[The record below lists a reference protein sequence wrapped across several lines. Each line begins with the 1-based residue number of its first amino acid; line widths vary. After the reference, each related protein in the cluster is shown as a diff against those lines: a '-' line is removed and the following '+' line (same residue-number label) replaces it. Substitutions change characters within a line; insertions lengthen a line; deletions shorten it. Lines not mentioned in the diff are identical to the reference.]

1 MFERKETIV
10 KNKKL
15 FISPEYLRKVF
26 DSNISQRNMK
36 SKNINEDFKKI
47 ESIQKIDV
55 SVEHPLVLFNKP
67 KKGNSF
73 GIENAIK
80 KDLIEKN
87 GYIDDGGFKKKL
99 LKYYFY
105 CNTEQ
110 NHLKNTPHL
119 SKSNSKNKTNGNQS
133 SKRTSFSTGFNK
145 RSIQK
150 KYSNSIKKINKRPN
164 ISQKEEKE
172 KEKERNNKLFFSVN
186 LKDAK
191 NKNLLIESLTDKN
204 KIVKNLFRSFE
215 KNNNN
220 NNKCIKII
228 DSISKENKKE
238 IDIKRKKEYLD
249 KNNISYENIN
259 DDKNDNKNNNNN
271 ESKDVKTKTENKK
284 IKNMFKIP
292 LKRDNYDFSNKK
304 KQKKRYKDSV
314 NQFEYL
320 QKIRKELNI
329 LKRSKGFNDKINT
342 NN

>member
-1 MFERKETIV
+1 MFERKEGII

-26 DSNISQRNMK
+26 DSNMSQRNTK
-36 SKNINEDFKKI
+36 PKNINEDFKKI

-55 SVEHPLVLFNKP
+55 SIEHPLVLFNKP
-67 KKGNSF
+67 KKDNTY

-87 GYIDDGGFKKKL
+87 RYIDDGGFKKKL

-105 CNTEQ
+105 CNTDQ

-150 KYSNSIKKINKRPN
+150 KYSNSIKKISKRPN

-172 KEKERNNKLFFSVN
+172 KEKQRNNKLFFSVN
-186 LKDAK
+186 LKDNK

-215 KNNNN
+215 KNNS

-228 DSISKENKKE
+228 DSFSKENKKE
-238 IDIKRKKEYLD
+238 NDIKRKKEYLD

-259 DDKNDNKNNNNN
+259 DDKNDNKNNN
-271 ESKDVKTKTENKK
+271 ESKDLKTKTENKK
-284 IKNMFKIP
+284 IKNIFKIP
-292 LKRDNYDFSNKK
+292 IKRDNYDFSDKK
-304 KQKKRYKDSV
+304 KQKIRYKDSV

>member
-1 MFERKETIV
+1 MFERKEGII

-26 DSNISQRNMK
+26 DSNMSQRNTK
-36 SKNINEDFKKI
+36 PKNINEDFKKI

-55 SVEHPLVLFNKP
+55 SIEHPLVLFNKP
-67 KKGNSF
+67 KKDNTF

-105 CNTEQ
+105 CNTDQ

-119 SKSNSKNKTNGNQS
+119 SKSNSKNKTNGNQN

-150 KYSNSIKKINKRPN
+150 KYSNSIKKISKRPN

-172 KEKERNNKLFFSVN
+172 KEKQRNNKLFFSVN
-186 LKDAK
+186 LKDNK

-215 KNNNN
+215 KNNS

-228 DSISKENKKE
+228 DSFSKENKKE
-238 IDIKRKKEYLD
+238 NDIKRKKEYLD

-259 DDKNDNKNNNNN
+259 DDENDNKNNN
-271 ESKDVKTKTENKK
+271 ESKDLKTKTENKK
-284 IKNMFKIP
+284 IKNIFKIP
-292 LKRDNYDFSNKK
+292 LKRDNYDFSDKK
-304 KQKKRYKDSV
+304 KQKIRYKDSV

>member
-1 MFERKETIV
+1 MFERKEGII

-26 DSNISQRNMK
+26 DSNMTQRNTK
-36 SKNINEDFKKI
+36 PKNINEDFKKI

-55 SVEHPLVLFNKP
+55 SIEHPLVLFNKP
-67 KKGNSF
+67 KKDNTY

-105 CNTEQ
+105 CKTEQ

-119 SKSNSKNKTNGNQS
+119 SKSNSKNKTNGNQN

-150 KYSNSIKKINKRPN
+150 KYSNSIKKISKRPN

-172 KEKERNNKLFFSVN
+172 KEKQRNNKLFFSVN
-186 LKDAK
+186 LKDNK

-215 KNNNN
+215 KNNS

-228 DSISKENKKE
+228 DSFSKENKKE
-238 IDIKRKKEYLD
+238 NDIKRKKEYLD

-259 DDKNDNKNNNNN
+259 DDKNDNKNNN
-271 ESKDVKTKTENKK
+271 ESKDLKTKTENKK
-284 IKNMFKIP
+284 IKNIFKIP
-292 LKRDNYDFSNKK
+292 IKRDNYDFSDKK
-304 KQKKRYKDSV
+304 KQKIRYKDSV

>member
-1 MFERKETIV
+1 MFERKEGII

-26 DSNISQRNMK
+26 DSNISQRNTKPKIM
-36 SKNINEDFKKI
+36 NEDFKKI
-47 ESIQKIDV
+47 ESIQKIDI
-55 SVEHPLVLFNKP
+55 SIEHPLVLFNKP
-67 KKGNSF
+67 KKDKAF
-73 GIENAIK
+73 GLENAIK

-105 CNTEQ
+105 YNTEQ
-110 NHLKNTPHL
+110 NHPKNIPHL

-133 SKRTSFSTGFNK
+133 SKRTSFSSGFNK
-145 RSIQK
+145 RNIQK
-150 KYSNSIKKINKRPN
+150 NYSNSIKKINKRPN

-172 KEKERNNKLFFSVN
+172 KEKEKNNKLFFSVN
-186 LKDAK
+186 LKDTK
-191 NKNLLIESLTDKN
+191 KKNLLIESLTDKN

-215 KNNNN
+215 KNNS

-228 DSISKENKKE
+228 DSFNKENKKE
-238 IDIKRKKEYLD
+238 NDIKRKKEFLD

-259 DDKNDNKNNNNN
+259 DDKNDNKNNN

-284 IKNMFKIP
+284 IKNVFKIT
-292 LKRDNYDFSNKK
+292 LKKDNYDFSEKK
-304 KQKKRYKDSV
+304 KKKKRYKDSV

-329 LKRSKGFNDKINT
+329 LKRSKGFNDKVNT

>member
-1 MFERKETIV
+1 MFERKEGII

-26 DSNISQRNMK
+26 DSNMSQRNTK
-36 SKNINEDFKKI
+36 PKNINEDFKKI

-55 SVEHPLVLFNKP
+55 SIEHPLVLFNKP
-67 KKGNSF
+67 KKDNTY

-105 CNTEQ
+105 CNTDQ

-150 KYSNSIKKINKRPN
+150 KYSNSIKKISKRPN

-172 KEKERNNKLFFSVN
+172 KEKQRNNKLFFSVN
-186 LKDAK
+186 LKDNK

-215 KNNNN
+215 KNNS

-228 DSISKENKKE
+228 DSFSKENKKE
-238 IDIKRKKEYLD
+238 NYIKRKKEYLD

-259 DDKNDNKNNNNN
+259 DDENDNKNNN
-271 ESKDVKTKTENKK
+271 ESKDLKTKTENKK
-284 IKNMFKIP
+284 IKNIFKIP
-292 LKRDNYDFSNKK
+292 IKRDNYDFSDKK
-304 KQKKRYKDSV
+304 KQKIRYKDSV

>member
-1 MFERKETIV
+1 MFERKEGII

-26 DSNISQRNMK
+26 DSNMSQRNTK
-36 SKNINEDFKKI
+36 PKNINEDFKKI

-55 SVEHPLVLFNKP
+55 SIEHPLVLFNKP
-67 KKGNSF
+67 KKDNTY

-105 CNTEQ
+105 CNTDQ

-119 SKSNSKNKTNGNQS
+119 SKSNSKNKTNGNQN

-150 KYSNSIKKINKRPN
+150 KYSNSIKKISKRPN

-172 KEKERNNKLFFSVN
+172 KEKQRNNKLFFSVN
-186 LKDAK
+186 LKDNK

-215 KNNNN
+215 KNNS

-228 DSISKENKKE
+228 DSFSKENKKE
-238 IDIKRKKEYLD
+238 NDIKRKKEYLD

-259 DDKNDNKNNNNN
+259 DDENDNKNNN
-271 ESKDVKTKTENKK
+271 ESKDLKTKTENKK
-284 IKNMFKIP
+284 IKNIFKIP
-292 LKRDNYDFSNKK
+292 IKRDNYDFSDKK
-304 KQKKRYKDSV
+304 KQKIRYKDSV

>member
-1 MFERKETIV
+1 MFERKEDLI

-26 DSNISQRNMK
+26 DTNNSQRNAK
-36 SKNINEDFKKI
+36 FKNINEDFKKI

-55 SVEHPLVLFNKP
+55 SIEHPLVLFNKP
-67 KKGNSF
+67 KKEKTF

-105 CNTEQ
+105 HNTEQ
-110 NHLKNTPHL
+110 NHPKNTPHL
-119 SKSNSKNKTNGNQS
+119 SKSNSKNKTSGNQS

-150 KYSNSIKKINKRPN
+150 QYSNSIKKINKRPS

-172 KEKERNNKLFFSVN
+172 KERTNKLFFSVN
-186 LKDAK
+186 LKDTK
-191 NKNLLIESLTDKN
+191 KKNLMMESLPDKN

-220 NNKCIKII
+220 NKCFKLI
-228 DSISKENKKE
+228 DNNSKENKKE
-238 IDIKRKKEYLD
+238 SDFKRKKEYLD

-259 DDKNDNKNNNNN
+259 DDKNENKNND
-271 ESKDVKTKTENKK
+271 ESKDAKTKTDKK
-284 IKNMFKIP
+284 IKNIFKIT
-292 LKRDNYDFSNKK
+292 LKKDIYDISNKK

-329 LKRSKGFNDKINT
+329 LKRSKGFNDKVNT

>member
-1 MFERKETIV
+1 MFERKEGII

-26 DSNISQRNMK
+26 DSNMSQRNTK
-36 SKNINEDFKKI
+36 PKNINEDFKKI

-55 SVEHPLVLFNKP
+55 SIEHPLVLFNKP
-67 KKGNSF
+67 KKDNTF

-105 CNTEQ
+105 CNTDQ

-150 KYSNSIKKINKRPN
+150 KYSNSIKKISKRPN

-172 KEKERNNKLFFSVN
+172 KEKQRNNKLFFSVN
-186 LKDAK
+186 LKDNK

-215 KNNNN
+215 KNNS

-228 DSISKENKKE
+228 DSFSKENKKE
-238 IDIKRKKEYLD
+238 NDIKRKKEYLD

-259 DDKNDNKNNNNN
+259 EDKNDNKNNN
-271 ESKDVKTKTENKK
+271 ESKELKTKTEKKK
-284 IKNMFKIP
+284 IKNIFKIP
-292 LKRDNYDFSNKK
+292 LKRDNYDFSDKK
-304 KQKKRYKDSV
+304 KQKIRYKDSV

>member
-1 MFERKETIV
+1 MFERKEGII

-26 DSNISQRNMK
+26 DSNMSQRNTK
-36 SKNINEDFKKI
+36 PKNINEDFKKI

-55 SVEHPLVLFNKP
+55 SIEHPLVLFNKP
-67 KKGNSF
+67 KKDNTY

-87 GYIDDGGFKKKL
+87 RYIDDGGFKKKL

-105 CNTEQ
+105 CNTDQ

-119 SKSNSKNKTNGNQS
+119 SKSNSKNKTNGNQN

-150 KYSNSIKKINKRPN
+150 KYSNSIKKISKRPN

-172 KEKERNNKLFFSVN
+172 KEKQRNNKLFFSVN
-186 LKDAK
+186 LKDNK

-215 KNNNN
+215 KNNS

-228 DSISKENKKE
+228 DSFSKENKKE
-238 IDIKRKKEYLD
+238 NDIKRKKEYLD

-259 DDKNDNKNNNNN
+259 DDKNDNKNNN
-271 ESKDVKTKTENKK
+271 ESKDLKTKTENKK
-284 IKNMFKIP
+284 IKNIFKIP
-292 LKRDNYDFSNKK
+292 IKRDNYDFSDKK
-304 KQKKRYKDSV
+304 KQKIRYKDSV

>member
-1 MFERKETIV
+1 MFERKEGII

-26 DSNISQRNMK
+26 DSNMSQRNTK
-36 SKNINEDFKKI
+36 PKNINEDFKKI

-55 SVEHPLVLFNKP
+55 SIEHPLVLFNKP
-67 KKGNSF
+67 KKDNTF

-105 CNTEQ
+105 CNTDQ

-119 SKSNSKNKTNGNQS
+119 SKSNSKNKTNGNQN

-150 KYSNSIKKINKRPN
+150 KYSNSIKKISKRPN

-172 KEKERNNKLFFSVN
+172 KEKQRNNKLFFSVN
-186 LKDAK
+186 LKDNK

-215 KNNNN
+215 KNNS

-228 DSISKENKKE
+228 DSFSKENKKE
-238 IDIKRKKEYLD
+238 NDIKRKKEYLD

-259 DDKNDNKNNNNN
+259 DDENDNKNNN
-271 ESKDVKTKTENKK
+271 ESKDLKTKTENKK
-284 IKNMFKIP
+284 IKNIFKIP
-292 LKRDNYDFSNKK
+292 IKRDNYDFSDKK
-304 KQKKRYKDSV
+304 KQKIRYKDSV

>member
-1 MFERKETIV
+1 MFERKDGIV

-26 DSNISQRNMK
+26 DSNISQRNTK

-55 SVEHPLVLFNKP
+55 SIEHPLVLFNKP
-67 KKGNSF
+67 KKDNTF

-105 CNTEQ
+105 HNTEQ
-110 NHLKNTPHL
+110 NQPKNAPHL
-119 SKSNSKNKTNGNQS
+119 SKSNSKSKTHNQS
-133 SKRTSFSTGFNK
+133 SKRTSFSVGFNK

-150 KYSNSIKKINKRPN
+150 NYSNSIKKIGKRPN
-164 ISQKEEKE
+164 MSQKEEKE
-172 KEKERNNKLFFSVN
+172 RTNKLFFSVN

-191 NKNLLIESLTDKN
+191 KKNLMIESLTDKN

-215 KNNNN
+215 KNSS

-228 DSISKENKKE
+228 DNNNKENKKE
-238 IDIKRKKEYLD
+238 IDFKRKKEYLD

-259 DDKNDNKNNNNN
+259 DDKNDNKNNN
-271 ESKDVKTKTENKK
+271 ESKDTKAKAENKK
-284 IKNMFKIP
+284 IKNMFKNP
-292 LKRDNYDFSNKK
+292 LKRENFDNSDKKKNKK
-304 KQKKRYKDSV
+304 KYKDSV

-329 LKRSKGFNDKINT
+329 LKRSKGFNDKVST

>member
-1 MFERKETIV
+1 MFERKEGII

-26 DSNISQRNMK
+26 DSNMSQRNTK
-36 SKNINEDFKKI
+36 PKNINEDFKKI

-55 SVEHPLVLFNKP
+55 SIEHPLVLFNKP
-67 KKGNSF
+67 KKDNTY

-105 CNTEQ
+105 CNTDQ

-119 SKSNSKNKTNGNQS
+119 SKSNSKNKTNGNQN

-150 KYSNSIKKINKRPN
+150 KYSNSIKKISKRPN

-172 KEKERNNKLFFSVN
+172 KEKQRNNKLFFSVN
-186 LKDAK
+186 LKDNK

-215 KNNNN
+215 KNNS

-228 DSISKENKKE
+228 DSFSKENKKE
-238 IDIKRKKEYLD
+238 NDIKRKKEYLD
-249 KNNISYENIN
+249 KNNISYENTN
-259 DDKNDNKNNNNN
+259 DDENDNKNNN
-271 ESKDVKTKTENKK
+271 ESKDLKTKTENKK
-284 IKNMFKIP
+284 IKNIFKIP
-292 LKRDNYDFSNKK
+292 IKRDNYDFSDKK
-304 KQKKRYKDSV
+304 KQKIRYKDSV